1 MNRFK
6 KVEKVKRERE
16 RKKERKKSENLIE
29 KERERDLQMLEGNE
43 RERVSCVIAQTL

>member
-16 RKKERKKSENLIE
+16 RKKSENLIE
-29 KERERDLQMLEGNE
+29 KRERDLQMLEGNE
-43 RERVSCVIAQTL
+43 RESVSCVIAQTL